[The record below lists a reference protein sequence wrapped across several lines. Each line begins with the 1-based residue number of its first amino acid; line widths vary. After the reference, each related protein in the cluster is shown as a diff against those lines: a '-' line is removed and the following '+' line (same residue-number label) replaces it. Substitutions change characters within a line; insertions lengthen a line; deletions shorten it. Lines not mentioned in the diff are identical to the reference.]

1 VSSGIVE
8 FDRATL
14 MERAAQLSRRVA
26 VEHVG
31 TRLSLVRFRAGD
43 DVFALESR
51 FVREVVRLRQ
61 LSPVPGAPAAV
72 LGVTTYQGEILAVVD
87 LLSVV
92 HIAGVRLRDSLWLL
106 VLGLEAAE
114 FAITADEILGAV
126 DVSHD
131 AVLPPDAAGAAKSPL
146 IAGVTDDAT
155 AVLDGAALL
164 TSDMTFGSGGDA
176 ARPGRDIQREK
187 EGDA

>member
-1 VSSGIVE
+1 MSRGIVE
-8 FDRATL
+8 ADRATL
-14 MERAAQLSRRVA
+14 VERATQLSRRVA

-31 TRLSLVRFRAGD
+31 TRLSLVRFRAGE

-61 LSPVPGAPAAV
+61 LSPVPGAPLAV

-106 VLGLEAAE
+106 VLGVDTAE

-126 DVSHD
+126 DLSHD
-131 AVLPPDAAGAAKSPL
+131 ALLPPGSAAATTSPL
-146 IAGVTDDAT
+146 IFAITEDAT

-164 TSDMTFGSGGDA
+164 ANDGTFGA
-176 ARPGRDIQREK
+176 ARDAVRPSDDSQGEK
-187 EGDA
+187 EGNT